1 MHFSFLLQGTVPP
14 RLTNIKA
21 HTGDASGQI
30 ILDFDVQYLGDA
42 DLQVRLLGIR
52 GGVR

>member
-1 MHFSFLLQGTVPP
+1 MQGTVPP
-14 RLTNIKA
+14 RITNIRA
-21 HTGDASGQI
+21 HSGGDLSGRQI